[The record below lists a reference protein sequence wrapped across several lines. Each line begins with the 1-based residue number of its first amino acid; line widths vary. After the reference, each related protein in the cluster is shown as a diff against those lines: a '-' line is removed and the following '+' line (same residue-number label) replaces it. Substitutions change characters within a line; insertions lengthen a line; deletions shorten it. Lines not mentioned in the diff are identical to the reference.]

1 MDPQGHPSYDLRWNP
16 NQSMGYVESLLS
28 PDGHVLGKMA
38 HIERI
43 GYGVHKN
50 IDGHLVM
57 PIFDSGVQYFK

>member
-1 MDPQGHPSYDLRWNP
+1 
-16 NQSMGYVESLLS
+16 MGYVESVLS

-38 HIERI
+38 HVERI

-57 PIFDSGVQYFK
+57 PIFESGVQYFK